1 MITLTDHRRIK
12 HFTHVP
18 TILRVGPYRL
28 FFYSADG
35 GEPPHVHIERERRSA
50 KFWLNP
56 VVLARSHGFGRSEL
70 LDIEGIVKENEE
82 TLRKAWDDYF
92 GNR

>member
-1 MITLTDHRRIK
+1 LTNRREIEE
-12 HFTHVP
+12 TNRVP
-18 TILRVGPYRL
+18 TILIVGPYRL

-35 GEPPHVHIERERRSA
+35 GEPPHVHVERERSSA

-56 VVLARSHGFGRSEL
+56 VVLARSRDFARSEL
-70 LDIEGIVKENEE
+70 LDIQRIVAENERR
-82 TLRKAWDDYF
+82 LQKAWDDYF